1 MSFQFVSS
9 FCQDAVE
16 DAAEEEDTAAE
27 EEDTARST
35 GTRGGGEGKEAMYEA
50 EVI

>member
-1 MSFQFVSS
+1 ME
-9 FCQDAVE
+9 DAAEEE
-16 DAAEEEDTAAE
+16 DTAAEEEDTAAE